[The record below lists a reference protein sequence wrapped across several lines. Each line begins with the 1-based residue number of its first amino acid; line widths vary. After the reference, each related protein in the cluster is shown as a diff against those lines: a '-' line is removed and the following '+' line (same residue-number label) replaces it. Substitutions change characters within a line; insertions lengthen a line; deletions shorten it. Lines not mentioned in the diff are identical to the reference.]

1 MLRRVHKLVV
11 RDIRKWVNE
20 STFEFDDGVTL
31 VKGLNGSGK
40 TTLAMALTLTMCHSA
55 NSDRL
60 KEALSPHRGGS
71 PMSSV
76 TFTADAGRFT
86 ITKVWGDRKKSTLK
100 DEESGEIIC
109 RGMEAEDEVS
119 RIAFGITEPSGNFSA
134 ANGLLFNLN
143 KRIIGNLASLFFHAQ
158 GTLSDLLNMGEA
170 LRNIGLQVDEQELA
184 SAFRLVSEGAEK
196 EAKGYVSSWNND
208 NSPHARARQDSKL
221 VKAMAEVQTTR
232 DRLNTAEQHEKD
244 LIENQS
250 RLLNLRSNVPTDEDW
265 KQIRI
270 DIEDLRASAEAH
282 QALREKASAKF
293 IALTEILA
301 PLKEVLA
308 ERFRLMELVETNNEV
323 LTEKVGQMNTK
334 TALKEQAVRART
346 ELEGRKRRASDEL
359 SIVDEWLL
367 FNNHEAAIAIAS
379 NQHEDLTGKLAQ
391 LRETITRKSER
402 QNEFEQLGAP
412 TEEQWQTIRELRTK
426 RETLSTQQNLNIEVL
441 GATPEG
447 LDLLADGEA
456 LTESGAAAEHLDIVW
471 EGNQIVRIAPN
482 LELEETIEEIN
493 AQLNVLLAELN
504 AADVKELSER
514 QQRKAELLVLIK
526 QDEAILAALRPFEQ
540 LQEEIA
546 RLKKQMD
553 GQPSKP
559 TEDPPEGDLSEKK
572 LALQARIEELQG
584 QLDSAEAS
592 VSVSIAEAAAAD
604 ADHKTAQEHLLN
616 AQTSLDSHKLEHGPT
631 DVLEEKERNAREAM
645 ESAKTEHQRL
655 MDAKPLEEDA
665 PKTKASNLS
674 KQLGAS
680 EQRRTEVAKLEERV
694 ELMRNDALLSDLPE
708 LKANLH
714 ALESNMRMLQT
725 DFLAYRFI
733 MDAANEAREE
743 AQAQSRSQIT
753 DQLDSLLRHVW
764 GHEPQTTM
772 KDDGTPHTI
781 GGLDF
786 SDESYGTREQ
796 YNIVLR
802 MVLLGLLR
810 FDEETG
816 EPMPLMAPMIL
827 DDALVFADEG
837 RLKRM
842 KDAIVSKVGDDG
854 TGLQGI
860 IFSCRGDDYLDIAN
874 KTIDLDLL

>member
-40 TTLAMALTLTMCHSA
+40 TTLAMALTLTMCHPS

-60 KEALSPHRGGS
+60 KEALAPRRGGS

-76 TFTADAGRFT
+76 TFTADAGKFT
-86 ITKVWGDRKKSTLK
+86 ITKVWGNRKDSTLK

-109 RGMEAEDEVS
+109 RGMEAEDEVG
-119 RIAFGITEPSGNFSA
+119 RIAFGITESSGNFTA
-134 ANGLLFNLN
+134 ADGLLFNLN

-158 GTLSDLLNMGEA
+158 GTLGDVLNMGEA

-184 SAFRLVSEGAEK
+184 SAFRLVSEGAGQ
-196 EAKGYVSSWNND
+196 EARGYASSWNQNGAP
-208 NSPHARARQDSKL
+208 SARAKGSL
-221 VKAMAEVQTTR
+221 VNAMAEVQTTR
-232 DRLNTAEQHEKD
+232 DRLDTAEQHEKD

-250 RLLNLRSNVPTDEDW
+250 KLLNLRSNVPTDEDW

-270 DIEDLRASAEAH
+270 DIENFRASAEAH
-282 QALREKASAKF
+282 QALREKASAQHISMTEMLAPIKE
-293 IALTEILA
+293 ALTERLRLMA
-301 PLKEVLA
+301 LVETNKEVLA
-308 ERFRLMELVETNNEV
+308 
-323 LTEKVGQMNTK
+323 EKVGQMNTK
-334 TALKEQAVRART
+334 TALKEQAVGAYN
-346 ELEGRKRRASDEL
+346 ELEERKQKASDQL
-359 SIVDEWLL
+359 SIIDEWLV
-367 FNNHEAAIAIAS
+367 FNNHEAAIVIAS
-379 NQHEDLTGKLAQ
+379 NQHEELTGQLAQ
-391 LRETITRKSER
+391 LKETINRKSER
-402 QNEFEQLGAP
+402 QNELEQLGAP
-412 TEEQWQTIRELRTK
+412 TEDQWQTLRDLRTK
-426 RETLSTQQNLNIEVL
+426 RETLTTQQNLNIEVL

-447 LDLLADGEA
+447 LDLLADGKI
-456 LTESGAAAEHLDIVW
+456 LTDSGAAAEHLDIVW

-482 LELEETIEEIN
+482 LELEETIEDIG
-493 AQLNVLLAELN
+493 AQLNALLAELK

-514 QQRKAELLVLIK
+514 QQRKSELLVLIN
-526 QDEAILAALRPFEQ
+526 QDEAILAALRSFEQ
-540 LQEEIA
+540 LQEEIT

-559 TEDPPEGDLSEKK
+559 TVDQPKGDLSEKK

-584 QLDSAEAS
+584 QLGSAEAS
-592 VSVSIAEAAAAD
+592 VTVSIKESAAAD
-604 ADHKTAQEHLLN
+604 ADHKTAQEHLIN
-616 AQTSLDSHKLEHGPT
+616 AQTSLESHKLEHGST
-631 DVLEEKERNAREAM
+631 DDLEEKERKAREAM

-665 PKTKASNLS
+665 PKTKATNLS
-674 KQLGAS
+674 KQLEAS

-714 ALESNMRMLQT
+714 ALEANMRMLET

-733 MDAANEAREE
+733 MDAANDAREE

-772 KDDGTPHTI
+772 SDDGTPHTI

-786 SDESYGTREQ
+786 LDESYGTREQ

-816 EPMPLMAPMIL
+816 EPLPLMAPMIL

-842 KDAIVSKVGDDG
+842 KDALVSKVGDDG
-854 TGLQGI
+854 TGLQLI

>member
-1 MLRRVHKLVV
+1 MLRRIHKLMV

-20 STFEFDDGVTL
+20 HTFEFDDGVTL
-31 VKGLNGSGK
+31 LRGLNGSGK
-40 TTLAMALTLTMCHSA
+40 STLAMALTLTMCHSA
-55 NSDRL
+55 NSNGLRDSL
-60 KEALSPHRGGS
+60 TPHRGGS
-71 PMSSV
+71 PRSSV
-76 TFTADAGRFT
+76 TFTADAGTFT
-86 ITKVWGDRKKSTLK
+86 ITKVWGNRNESTLK
-100 DEESGEIIC
+100 NEESGEIIC

-119 RIAFGITEPSGNFSA
+119 RIAFGITESSGNFSST
-134 ANGLLFNLN
+134 NGLLFNLN
-143 KRIIGNLASLFFHAQ
+143 KRITGNLASLFFHAQ
-158 GTLSDLLNMGEA
+158 GTLSDVLDMGEA

-196 EAKGYVSSWNND
+196 EAKGYVTSWNQNGL
-208 NSPHARARQDSKL
+208 PRARATGSL
-221 VKAMAEVQTTR
+221 VTAMAEVETIR
-232 DRLNTAEQHEKD
+232 ERLDKAKLHEKD

-250 RLLNLRSNVPTDEDW
+250 KLLNLRSNMPTDEDW

-270 DIEDLRASAEAH
+270 DIENFRASAEAH
-282 QALREKASAKF
+282 QDLREKASAEF
-293 IALTEILA
+293 ITMTEFLA
-301 PLKEVLA
+301 PIKEVLT
-308 ERFRLMELVETNNEV
+308 ERLRLVTLVETNNEV

-334 TALKEQAVRART
+334 KALKEQAVRART

-367 FNNHEAAIAIAS
+367 FNNHEAAIVTAS
-379 NQHEDLTGKLAQ
+379 NQHEELTGQLAQ
-391 LRETITRKSER
+391 LKETINRKSER
-402 QNEFEQLGAP
+402 QNELDQLGAP
-412 TEEQWQTIRELRTK
+412 TEEQWQTLRELRTK

-514 QQRKAELLVLIK
+514 QQRKAELLVLIN

-572 LALQARIEELQG
+572 LALQAQIEELQG

-604 ADHKTAQEHLLN
+604 ADHKTAQQHLIN
-616 AQTSLDSHKLEHGPT
+616 AQTSLENHNLEHGST
-631 DVLEEKERNAREAM
+631 DVLEEKERKAREAM

-665 PKTKASNLS
+665 PKKKATNLS
-674 KQLGAS
+674 KQLEAS

-714 ALESNMRMLQT
+714 ALESNMRMLKT

-772 KDDGTPHTI
+772 SDDGTPHTI

-827 DDALVFADEG
+827 DDALVYADEG

-842 KDAIVSKVGDDG
+842 KDALVSKVGDEG
-854 TGLQGI
+854 TGLQVI

-874 KTIDLDLL
+874 TTIDLDLL

>member
-40 TTLAMALTLTMCHSA
+40 TTLAMALTLTMCHPS

-60 KEALSPHRGGS
+60 KEALAPRRGGS

-76 TFTADAGRFT
+76 TFTADAGKFT
-86 ITKVWGDRKKSTLK
+86 ITKVWGNQKDCTLK

-119 RIAFGITEPSGNFSA
+119 RIAFGITESSGNFSSK
-134 ANGLLFNLN
+134 GLLFNLN
-143 KRIIGNLASLFFHAQ
+143 KRVIGNLASLFFHAQ
-158 GTLSDLLNMGEA
+158 GTLSDVLNMGEA

-184 SAFRLVSEGAEK
+184 SAFRSVSEGAEK
-196 EAKGYVSSWNND
+196 EARDYLSLWKVD
-208 NSPHARARQDSKL
+208 NTPDARAKKDSKL
-221 VKAMAEVQTTR
+221 VKAMAEVRTIR
-232 DRLNTAEQHEKD
+232 DRLDTAEQHEKD

-250 RLLNLRSNVPTDEDW
+250 KLLNLRSNVPTDEDW

-270 DIEDLRASAEAH
+270 DIENFRAAAEAH
-282 QALREKASAKF
+282 QALREKASAQHISLAEMFAPIKE
-293 IALTEILA
+293 ALTERL
-301 PLKEVLA
+301 
-308 ERFRLMELVETNNEV
+308 RLMALVETNKEV
-323 LTEKVGQMNTK
+323 LREKVGQMNTK
-334 TALKEQAVRART
+334 TALKDQAVRART
-346 ELEGRKRRASDEL
+346 ELEERKRKASLEL

-367 FNNHEAAIAIAS
+367 FNNHEAAIVIAS
-379 NQHEDLTGKLAQ
+379 NQHEELTGQLAQ
-391 LRETITRKSER
+391 LKDTINRKSER
-402 QNEFEQLGAP
+402 QNELEQLGAP
-412 TEEQWQTIRELRTK
+412 TEEQWQTLRELRTK

-441 GATPEG
+441 GATPDG
-447 LDLLADGEA
+447 LDLLADGEV
-456 LTESGAAAEHLDIVW
+456 LTESGTAAEHLDIVW

-493 AQLNVLLAELN
+493 AQFNVLLGELN

-514 QQRKAELLVLIK
+514 QKRKSELLVLIN
-526 QDEAILAALRPFEQ
+526 QDEAILATLRPFEQ
-540 LQEEIA
+540 LQQEIA
-546 RLKKQMD
+546 RLEKQMD

-559 TEDPPEGDLSEKK
+559 TGDQPKGDLSEKK

-592 VSVSIAEAAAAD
+592 VTVSIKESAAAD
-604 ADHKTAQEHLLN
+604 ADHKTAQEHLIN
-616 AQTSLDSHKLEHGPT
+616 AETSLESHKLEHGST
-631 DVLEEKERNAREAM
+631 DDLEEKERKAREAM

-665 PKTKASNLS
+665 PKTKADNLS
-674 KQLGAS
+674 KQLEES

-708 LKANLH
+708 LTANLH
-714 ALESNMRMLQT
+714 ALETNMRMLET

-764 GHEPQTTM
+764 GREPQTTLS
-772 KDDGTPHTI
+772 DDGTPHTI

-816 EPMPLMAPMIL
+816 EPLPLMAPMIL
-827 DDALVFADEG
+827 DDALVNADEG

-842 KDAIVSKVGDDG
+842 KDALVSKVGDDG
-854 TGLQGI
+854 TGLQLI
-860 IFSCRGDDYLDIAN
+860 IFSCQGDDYLDIAN
-874 KTIDLDLL
+874 TTIDLDLL

>member
-1 MLRRVHKLVV
+1 MLRRIHKLMV

-20 STFEFDDGVTL
+20 HTFEFDDGVTL
-31 VKGLNGSGK
+31 LRGLNGSGK
-40 TTLAMALTLTMCHSA
+40 STLAMALTLTMCHSA
-55 NSDRL
+55 NSGRL
-60 KEALSPHRGGS
+60 KEALTPHRGGS

-76 TFTADAGRFT
+76 TFTADAGTFT
-86 ITKVWGDRKKSTLK
+86 ITKVWGNRNESTLK
-100 DEESGEIIC
+100 NEESGEIIC

-119 RIAFGITEPSGNFSA
+119 RIAFGITESSGNFSST
-134 ANGLLFNLN
+134 NGLLFNLN
-143 KRIIGNLASLFFHAQ
+143 KRITGNLASLFFHAQ
-158 GTLSDLLNMGEA
+158 GTLSDVLDMGEA

-196 EAKGYVSSWNND
+196 EAKGYVTSWNQNGL
-208 NSPHARARQDSKL
+208 PRARATGSL
-221 VKAMAEVQTTR
+221 VTAMAEVETIR
-232 DRLNTAEQHEKD
+232 ERLDKAKLHEKD

-250 RLLNLRSNVPTDEDW
+250 KLLNLRSNMPTDEDW

-270 DIEDLRASAEAH
+270 DIDNFRASAEAH
-282 QALREKASAKF
+282 QDLREKASAEF
-293 IALTEILA
+293 ITMTEFLA
-301 PLKEVLA
+301 PIKEVLT
-308 ERFRLMELVETNNEV
+308 ERLRLVTLVETNNEV

-334 TALKEQAVRART
+334 KALKEQAVRART

-367 FNNHEAAIAIAS
+367 FNNHEAAIVTAS
-379 NQHEDLTGKLAQ
+379 NQHEELTGQLAQ
-391 LRETITRKSER
+391 LKETINRKSER
-402 QNEFEQLGAP
+402 QNELDQLGAP
-412 TEEQWQTIRELRTK
+412 TEEQWQTLRELRTK

-514 QQRKAELLVLIK
+514 QQRKAELLVLIN

-572 LALQARIEELQG
+572 LALQAQIEELQG

-604 ADHKTAQEHLLN
+604 ADHKTAQQHLIN
-616 AQTSLDSHKLEHGPT
+616 AQTSLENHNLEHGST
-631 DVLEEKERNAREAM
+631 DVLEEKERKAREAM

-665 PKTKASNLS
+665 PKKKATNLS
-674 KQLGAS
+674 KQLEAS

-714 ALESNMRMLQT
+714 ALETNMRMLET

-772 KDDGTPHTI
+772 SDDGTPHTI

-827 DDALVFADEG
+827 DDALVYADEG

-854 TGLQGI
+854 TGLQVI

-874 KTIDLDLL
+874 TTIDLDLL

>member
-1 MLRRVHKLVV
+1 MLRRIHKLMV

-20 STFEFDDGVTL
+20 HTFEFDDGVTL
-31 VKGLNGSGK
+31 LRGLNGSGK
-40 TTLAMALTLTMCHSA
+40 STLAMALTLTMCHSA
-55 NSDRL
+55 NSNGLRDSL
-60 KEALSPHRGGS
+60 TPHRGGS
-71 PMSSV
+71 PRSSV
-76 TFTADAGRFT
+76 TFTADAGTFT
-86 ITKVWGDRKKSTLK
+86 ITKVWGNRNESTLK
-100 DEESGEIIC
+100 NEESGEIIC

-119 RIAFGITEPSGNFSA
+119 RIAFGITESSGNFSST
-134 ANGLLFNLN
+134 NGLLFNLN
-143 KRIIGNLASLFFHAQ
+143 KRITGNLASLFFHAQ
-158 GTLSDLLNMGEA
+158 GTLSDVLDMGEA

-196 EAKGYVSSWNND
+196 EAKGYVTSWNQNGL
-208 NSPHARARQDSKL
+208 PRARATGSL
-221 VKAMAEVQTTR
+221 VTAMAEVETIR
-232 DRLNTAEQHEKD
+232 ERLDKAKLHEKD

-250 RLLNLRSNVPTDEDW
+250 KLLNLRSNMPTDEDW
-265 KQIRI
+265 KQIRS
-270 DIEDLRASAEAH
+270 DIEKFRASAEAH
-282 QALREKASAKF
+282 QDLREKASAEF
-293 IALTEILA
+293 ITMTEFLA
-301 PLKEVLA
+301 PIKEVLT
-308 ERFRLMELVETNNEV
+308 ERLRLVTLVETNNEV

-334 TALKEQAVRART
+334 KALKEQAVRART

-367 FNNHEAAIAIAS
+367 FNNHEAAIVTAS
-379 NQHEDLTGKLAQ
+379 NQHEELTGQLAQ
-391 LRETITRKSER
+391 LKETINRKSER
-402 QNEFEQLGAP
+402 QNELDQLGAP
-412 TEEQWQTIRELRTK
+412 TEEQWQTLRELRTK

-447 LDLLADGEA
+447 LDLLADGEV

-493 AQLNVLLAELN
+493 AQFNVLLGELN

-514 QQRKAELLVLIK
+514 QQRKAELLGLIN

-546 RLKKQMD
+546 RLKKQMH

-665 PKTKASNLS
+665 PKTKATNLS
-674 KQLGAS
+674 KQLEAS

-714 ALESNMRMLQT
+714 ALETNMRMLET

-772 KDDGTPHTI
+772 SDDGTPHTI

-827 DDALVFADEG
+827 DDALVYADEG

-842 KDAIVSKVGDDG
+842 KDALVSKVGDEG
-854 TGLQGI
+854 TGLQVI

-874 KTIDLDLL
+874 TTIDLDLL

>member
-1 MLRRVHKLVV
+1 MLRRIHKLMV

-20 STFEFDDGVTL
+20 HTFEFDDGVTL
-31 VKGLNGSGK
+31 LRGLNGSGK
-40 TTLAMALTLTMCHSA
+40 STLAMALTLTMCHSA
-55 NSDRL
+55 NSNGLRDSL
-60 KEALSPHRGGS
+60 TPHRGGS
-71 PMSSV
+71 PRSSV
-76 TFTADAGRFT
+76 TFTADAGTFT
-86 ITKVWGDRKKSTLK
+86 ITKVWGNRNESTLK
-100 DEESGEIIC
+100 NEESGEIIC

-119 RIAFGITEPSGNFSA
+119 RIAFGITESSGNFSST
-134 ANGLLFNLN
+134 NGLLFNLN
-143 KRIIGNLASLFFHAQ
+143 KRITGNLASLFFHAQ
-158 GTLSDLLNMGEA
+158 GTLSDVLDMGEA

-196 EAKGYVSSWNND
+196 EAKGYVTSWNQNGL
-208 NSPHARARQDSKL
+208 PRARATGSL
-221 VKAMAEVQTTR
+221 VTAMAEVETIR
-232 DRLNTAEQHEKD
+232 ERLDKAKLHEKD

-250 RLLNLRSNVPTDEDW
+250 KLLNLRSNMPTDEDW

-270 DIEDLRASAEAH
+270 DIEKFRASAEAH
-282 QALREKASAKF
+282 QDLREKASAEF
-293 IALTEILA
+293 ITMTEFLA
-301 PLKEVLA
+301 PIKEVLT
-308 ERFRLMELVETNNEV
+308 ERLRLVTLVETNNEV

-334 TALKEQAVRART
+334 KALKEQAVRART

-367 FNNHEAAIAIAS
+367 FNNHEAAIVTAS
-379 NQHEDLTGKLAQ
+379 NQHEELTGQLAQ
-391 LRETITRKSER
+391 LKETINRKSER
-402 QNEFEQLGAP
+402 QNELDQLGAP
-412 TEEQWQTIRELRTK
+412 TEEQWQTLRELRTK

-514 QQRKAELLVLIK
+514 QQRKAELLVLIN

-572 LALQARIEELQG
+572 LALQAQIEELQG

-604 ADHKTAQEHLLN
+604 ADHKTAQQHLIN
-616 AQTSLDSHKLEHGPT
+616 AQTSLENHNLEHGST
-631 DVLEEKERNAREAM
+631 DVLEEKERKAREAM

-665 PKTKASNLS
+665 PKKKATNLS
-674 KQLGAS
+674 KQLEAS

-714 ALESNMRMLQT
+714 ALETNMRMLET

-772 KDDGTPHTI
+772 SDDGTPHTI

-827 DDALVFADEG
+827 DDALVYADEG

-842 KDAIVSKVGDDG
+842 KDALVSKVGDEG
-854 TGLQGI
+854 TGLQVI

-874 KTIDLDLL
+874 TTIDLDLL

>member
-1 MLRRVHKLVV
+1 MLRRIHKLMV

-20 STFEFDDGVTL
+20 HTFEFDDGVTL
-31 VKGLNGSGK
+31 LRGLNGSGK
-40 TTLAMALTLTMCHSA
+40 STLAMALTLTMCHSA
-55 NSDRL
+55 NSNGLRDSL
-60 KEALSPHRGGS
+60 TPHRGGS
-71 PMSSV
+71 PRSSV
-76 TFTADAGRFT
+76 TFTADAGTFT
-86 ITKVWGDRKKSTLK
+86 ITKVWGNRNESTLK
-100 DEESGEIIC
+100 NEESGEIIC

-119 RIAFGITEPSGNFSA
+119 RIAFGITESSGNFSST
-134 ANGLLFNLN
+134 NGLLFNLN
-143 KRIIGNLASLFFHAQ
+143 KRITGNLASLFFHAQ
-158 GTLSDLLNMGEA
+158 GTLSDVLDMGEA

-196 EAKGYVSSWNND
+196 EAKGYVTSWNQNGL
-208 NSPHARARQDSKL
+208 PRARATGSL
-221 VKAMAEVQTTR
+221 VTAMAEVETIR
-232 DRLNTAEQHEKD
+232 ERLDKAKLHEKD

-250 RLLNLRSNVPTDEDW
+250 KLLNLRSNMPTDEDW

-270 DIEDLRASAEAH
+270 DIDNFRASAEAH
-282 QALREKASAKF
+282 QDLREKASAEF
-293 IALTEILA
+293 ITMTEFLA
-301 PLKEVLA
+301 PIKEVLT
-308 ERFRLMELVETNNEV
+308 ERLRLVTLVETNNEV

-334 TALKEQAVRART
+334 KALKEQAVRART

-367 FNNHEAAIAIAS
+367 FNNHEAAIVTAS

-391 LRETITRKSER
+391 LRETITRKSES

-514 QQRKAELLVLIK
+514 QQRKAELLVLIN

-572 LALQARIEELQG
+572 LALQAQIEELQG

-604 ADHKTAQEHLLN
+604 ADHKTAQQHLIN
-616 AQTSLDSHKLEHGPT
+616 AQTSLENHNLEHGST
-631 DVLEEKERNAREAM
+631 DVLEEKERKAREAM

-665 PKTKASNLS
+665 PKKKATNLS
-674 KQLGAS
+674 KQLEAS

-714 ALESNMRMLQT
+714 ALESNMRMLKT

-772 KDDGTPHTI
+772 SDDGTPHTI

-827 DDALVFADEG
+827 DDALVYADEG

-842 KDAIVSKVGDDG
+842 KDALVSKVGDEG
-854 TGLQGI
+854 TGLQVI

-874 KTIDLDLL
+874 TTIDLDLL

>member
-1 MLRRVHKLVV
+1 MLRRVHRLVV

-20 STFEFDDGVTL
+20 STNETL

-40 TTLAMALTLTMCHSA
+40 TTLAMALTLTMCHPS

-60 KEALSPHRGGS
+60 KEALAPRRGGS
-71 PMSSV
+71 PRSSV
-76 TFTADAGRFT
+76 TFTADAGTFT
-86 ITKVWGDRKKSTLK
+86 ITKVWGNQKDSTLK

-119 RIAFGITEPSGNFSA
+119 RIAFGITESSGNFSSK
-134 ANGLLFNLN
+134 GLLFNLN
-143 KRIIGNLASLFFHAQ
+143 KRVIGNLASLFFHAQ
-158 GTLSDLLNMGEA
+158 GTLSDVLNMGEA

-196 EAKGYVSSWNND
+196 EARGYASSWNQNGAP
-208 NSPHARARQDSKL
+208 SARATGSL
-221 VKAMAEVQTTR
+221 VQAMAEVQTTR
-232 DRLNTAEQHEKD
+232 DRLDTAEQHEKD

-250 RLLNLRSNVPTDEDW
+250 KLLNLRSNVPTDEDW

-270 DIEDLRASAEAH
+270 DIENFRASAEAH
-282 QALREKASAKF
+282 QALREKASAQHISLAEMLAPIKE
-293 IALTEILA
+293 ALTERL
-301 PLKEVLA
+301 
-308 ERFRLMELVETNNEV
+308 RLMALVETNKEV
-323 LTEKVGQMNTK
+323 LTEKVDQMNTK
-334 TALKEQAVRART
+334 TALKEQAVGAYNQ
-346 ELEGRKRRASDEL
+346 LEERKQKASDQL
-359 SIVDEWLL
+359 SIIDEWLV
-367 FNNHEAAIAIAS
+367 FNNHEAAIVIAS
-379 NQHEDLTGKLAQ
+379 NQHEELTGQLAQ
-391 LRETITRKSER
+391 LKETINRKSER
-402 QNEFEQLGAP
+402 QNELEQLGAP
-412 TEEQWQTIRELRTK
+412 TEDQWQTLRDLRTK
-426 RETLSTQQNLNIEVL
+426 RETLTTQQNLNIEVL

-447 LDLLADGEA
+447 LDLLADGEV
-456 LTESGAAAEHLDIVW
+456 LTDSGAAAEHLDIFW
-471 EGNQIVRIAPN
+471 EGNQVVRIAPN
-482 LELEETIEEIN
+482 LELEETVDDID
-493 AQLNVLLAELN
+493 AQLNALLAELK

-514 QQRKAELLVLIK
+514 QQRKSELLVLIN
-526 QDEAILAALRPFEQ
+526 QDEAILAALRSFEQ
-540 LQEEIA
+540 LQEEIT

-559 TEDPPEGDLSEKK
+559 TVDQPKGDLSEKK

-584 QLDSAEAS
+584 QLESAEAS
-592 VSVSIAEAAAAD
+592 VTVSIKESAAAD
-604 ADHKTAQEHLLN
+604 ADHKTAQEHLIN
-616 AQTSLDSHKLEHGPT
+616 AQTSLESHKLEHGST
-631 DVLEEKERNAREAM
+631 DDLVEKEGKAREAM

-655 MDAKPLEEDA
+655 MDAKPLEDA
-665 PKTKASNLS
+665 PKTKATNLS
-674 KQLGAS
+674 KQLEAS

-708 LKANLH
+708 LKASLH
-714 ALESNMRMLQT
+714 ALEANMRMLET

-772 KDDGTPHTI
+772 SDDGTPHTI

-786 SDESYGTREQ
+786 LDESYGTREQ

-816 EPMPLMAPMIL
+816 EPLPLMAPMIL
-827 DDALVFADEG
+827 DDALVNADEG

-842 KDAIVSKVGDDG
+842 KDALVSKVGDDG
-854 TGLQGI
+854 TGLQLI

>member
-1 MLRRVHKLVV
+1 MLRRIHKLMV

-31 VKGLNGSGK
+31 LRGMNGSGK
-40 TTLAMALTLTMCHSA
+40 STLAMALTLTMCHSA
-55 NSDRL
+55 NSSILRDSLTPR
-60 KEALSPHRGGS
+60 RGGS

-76 TFTADAGRFT
+76 TFTADAGTFT
-86 ITKVWGDRKKSTLK
+86 ITKVWGNQRESTLK
-100 DEESGEIIC
+100 DEESGEVIC
-109 RGMEAEDEVS
+109 RGMEAEDEVC
-119 RIAFGITEPSGNFSA
+119 RIAFGITESGGNFLGTK
-134 ANGLLFNLN
+134 GLIFNLN
-143 KRIIGNLASLFFHAQ
+143 KRITGNLASLFFHAQ
-158 GTLSDLLNMGEA
+158 GTLSDVLDMGEA

-184 SAFRLVSEGAEK
+184 SAFRSVSEGAEQ
-196 EAKGYVSSWNND
+196 EARGYVSSWNQNG
-208 NSPHARARQDSKL
+208 SPSARATGLL
-221 VKAMAEVQTTR
+221 VNAIAEVQTTR
-232 DRLNTAEQHEKD
+232 ERLGTAEQHEKD

-250 RLLNLRSNVPTDEDW
+250 KLLNLRSNVPTDEDW

-270 DIEDLRASAEAH
+270 DIEHFRAAAEAH
-282 QALREKASAKF
+282 QALREKASAQQISMAEMLAPIKE
-293 IALTEILA
+293 ALTE
-301 PLKEVLA
+301 
-308 ERFRLMELVETNNEV
+308 RLRLIALVETNKEV

-334 TALKEQAVRART
+334 TALKDQAVGARN
-346 ELEGRKRRASDEL
+346 ELEARKRKASLEL
-359 SIVDEWLL
+359 SIVDQWLL
-367 FNNHEAAIAIAS
+367 FNNHEAAIVIAS
-379 NQHEDLTGKLAQ
+379 NQHEELIGQLAQ
-391 LRETITRKSER
+391 LKETINRKSER
-402 QNEFEQLGAP
+402 QNELEQLGAP
-412 TEEQWQTIRELRTK
+412 TEEQWQTLRELRTK

-447 LDLLADGEA
+447 LALHADGEV
-456 LTESGAAAEHLDIVW
+456 LTESGAAAEHLAIVW
-471 EGNQIVRIAPN
+471 EGNQIVRISPN

-493 AQLNVLLAELN
+493 AQFNVLLAELK

-514 QQRKAELLVLIK
+514 QQRKAELLGLIN
-526 QDEAILAALRPFEQ
+526 QDEAILAALRSFEQ
-540 LQEEIA
+540 LQEEIT

-559 TEDPPEGDLSEKK
+559 TVDQPKGDLSEKK

-584 QLDSAEAS
+584 QLDSADAS
-592 VSVSIAEAAAAD
+592 VTVSIKESAAAD
-604 ADHKTAQEHLLN
+604 ADHKTAQEHLIN
-616 AQTSLDSHKLEHGPT
+616 AQTSLENHKLEHGST
-631 DVLEEKERNAREAM
+631 DVLEEKERKAREAM

-665 PKTKASNLS
+665 PKKKATNLS
-674 KQLGAS
+674 KQLEAS

-708 LKANLH
+708 LTANLH
-714 ALESNMRMLQT
+714 ELETNMRMLET

-772 KDDGTPHTI
+772 SDDGTPHTI

-810 FDEETG
+810 FDEDTG
-816 EPMPLMAPMIL
+816 EPLPIMAPMIL

-842 KDAIVSKVGDDG
+842 KDALLSKVGDDG
-854 TGLQGI
+854 TGLQLI
-860 IFSCRGDDYLDIAN
+860 IFSCRGDDYQDIAN
-874 KTIDLDLL
+874 TTIDLDLL

>member
-20 STFEFDDGVTL
+20 TTFDFDDGVTL
-31 VKGLNGSGK
+31 LRGMNGSGK
-40 TTLAMALTLTMCHSA
+40 STLAMALTLTMCHSA
-55 NSDRL
+55 NSDLLRKSL
-60 KEALSPHRGGS
+60 TPNRGGS
-71 PMSSV
+71 PKSSV
-76 TFTADAGRFT
+76 TFTADAGTFT
-86 ITKVWGDRKKSTLK
+86 ITKVWGNQRESTLR

-119 RIAFGITEPSGNFSA
+119 RIAFGITESGGNFA
-134 ANGLLFNLN
+134 GRQGLLFNLN

-158 GTLSDLLNMGEA
+158 GTLSDVLDMGEA

-196 EAKGYVSSWNND
+196 EAKGYVSSLNQD
-208 NSPHARARQDSKL
+208 GSPSARAKGSL
-221 VKAMAEVQTTR
+221 VTAMAGVQTTR

-265 KQIRI
+265 KKIRI
-270 DIEDLRASAEAH
+270 DIEDFRAAAESH
-282 QALREKASAKF
+282 QALREQAAAQQ
-293 IALTEILA
+293 ITLTEMLA
-301 PLKEVLA
+301 PIKEVLT
-308 ERFRLMELVETNNEV
+308 ERLRVIALVETNNEV
-323 LTEKVGQMNTK
+323 LTEKIGQMNTK
-334 TALKEQAVRART
+334 TALKDQAVRART
-346 ELEGRKRRASDEL
+346 ELEGRKRKASVEL

-367 FNNHEAAIAIAS
+367 FNNHEAAIVIAS
-379 NQHEDLTGKLAQ
+379 NQHEELTGQLAQ
-391 LRETITRKSER
+391 LKETINRKSAR
-402 QNEFEQLGAP
+402 QNELEQLGAP
-412 TEEQWQTIRELRTK
+412 TEEQWQTLRELRTK

-447 LDLLADGEA
+447 LDLFADGEV

-493 AQLNVLLAELN
+493 AQFNVLLGELN

-514 QQRKAELLVLIK
+514 QQRKAELLGLIN

-546 RLKKQMD
+546 RLEKQMD

-559 TEDPPEGDLSEKK
+559 TVDQPKGDLSEKK

-592 VSVSIAEAAAAD
+592 VSVSIAESAAAD
-604 ADHKTAQEHLLN
+604 ADHKTALEHLLN
-616 AQTSLDSHKLEHGPT
+616 AQTSLENHKLEHGST
-631 DVLEEKERNAREAM
+631 DVLEEKERKAREAM

-665 PKTKASNLS
+665 PKKKATNLS
-674 KQLGAS
+674 KQLEAS

-694 ELMRNDALLSDLPE
+694 ELMRNDALLSDLPK

-714 ALESNMRMLQT
+714 ALETNMRLLET

-772 KDDGTPHTI
+772 SDDGTPHTI

-796 YNIVLR
+796 YNILLR

-816 EPMPLMAPMIL
+816 EPLPLMAPMIL
-827 DDALVFADEG
+827 DDALVNADEG

-842 KDAIVSKVGDDG
+842 KDALVSKVGDDG
-854 TGLQGI
+854 TGLQLI

-874 KTIDLDLL
+874 TTIDLDLL